1 VIILLNEYH
10 SSDSVHSGLPQT
22 SDLSRVSG
30 LSWLIESAF
39 CLTVLTRSGR
49 LDHGLISQECVK
61 AGLILLS
68 WMNNVLV
75 TLLLPVF
82 AARFPEE

>member
-1 VIILLNEYH
+1 M
-10 SSDSVHSGLPQT
+10 
-22 SDLSRVSG
+22 
-30 LSWLIESAF
+30 SWLIESAF

-49 LDHGLISQECVK
+49 LDDGLISQECVK
-61 AGLILLS
+61 AGLNLLS

-82 AARFPEE
+82 AA